1 MTDKDEATK
10 KHREEAVETLHEM
23 RTLMVESENWENLKR
38 FIYAVTMG
46 AFALARLNEIDFGED
61 QT

>member
-1 MTDKDEATK
+1 MTEEDKATK
-10 KHREEAVETLHEM
+10 KRREEAVETLHEM